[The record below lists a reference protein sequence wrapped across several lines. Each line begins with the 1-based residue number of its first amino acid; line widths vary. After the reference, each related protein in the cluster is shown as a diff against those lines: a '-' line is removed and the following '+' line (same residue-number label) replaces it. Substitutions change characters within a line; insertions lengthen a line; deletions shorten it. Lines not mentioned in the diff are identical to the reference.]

1 MEFVGVPFRTK
12 WRRLINTEIRSIN
25 RDEGIGA
32 SCRSLEPV
40 YPVPDGRDD
49 PAAADKQTTEK
60 SKNARFS
67 HGSENRD
74 LYFSG
79 SSNKRIWKPI

>member
-60 SKNARFS
+60 QQLTFFS
-67 HGSENRD
+67 VSENRT
-74 LYFSG
+74 YMFA
-79 SSNKRIWKPI
+79 SSLIN